1 MIFFVIINA
10 VFIGLEHAYEGE
22 TYDMLITYSN
32 VTLTAI
38 FMIECTISILGLGFV
53 QFISDEFNALDFFV
67 VLFSVVDIA
76 QGNHGLTAF
85 KSLRLLRMFKFA
97 RFSAALRNQLS
108 LMAKAFDHVIPYLM
122 LLTLLLFS
130 YAVVGMYLFGGKY
143 VAYCEHEY

>member
-1 MIFFVIINA
+1 MIFLVVVNA
-10 VFIGLEHAYEGE
+10 VFIGLEHAYEG
-22 TYDMLITYSN
+22 TRYDLIIRYSN
-32 VTLTAI
+32 VILTAV
-38 FMIECTISILGLGFV
+38 FTVECIVSILGLGFV

-97 RFSAALRNQLS
+97 RFSASLRNQLS

-122 LLTLLLFS
+122 LLSLLLFS
-130 YAVVGMYLFGGKY
+130 YAVVGMYLFGGK
-143 VAYCEHEY
+143 